1 MRGLKALVIGMG
13 ILIVIGLAVVVVTI
27 AKRTSDRSG
36 GGADTAPTGRVFA
49 TDVAIPA
56 GARVVETTA
65 DGGRVLVRLALPGG
79 KSRILVI
86 DAATG
91 RRLGTIDL
99 VPE

>member
-56 GARVVETTA
+56 EFAPLFSELPDIWTWVGAAIIFAGSYEVFQREA
-65 DGGRVLVRLALPGG
+65 R
-79 KSRILVI
+79 KS
-86 DAATG
+86 
-91 RRLGTIDL
+91 
-99 VPE
+99 PQP